1 MTIARKPLIAG
12 NWKMNLTGSEAS
24 ALTDACAREASTNPD
39 VDIAIAPPAIWLE
52 RVLRIAKDT
61 PLHVWGQNAAEEPN
75 GAFTGE
81 TSFPMLLEAGASGA
95 LLGHSERRHV
105 FGESNASVAKRAAL
119 GVSQQ
124 AHIVLCVGEQL
135 EDRQNGKTIDV
146 VREQLNPVLR
156 VVPFERLTVAY
167 EPVWAIGTGETAT
180 PEQAQETHEKIRE
193 ILVQTYGE
201 DGAHIRILY
210 GGSVKPANAKELL
223 SQPDIDG
230 VLVGGASLK
239 ADSFAAI
246 IAAAN
251 A

>member
-1 MTIARKPLIAG
+1 MTTARKPLIAG

-24 ALTDACAREASTNPD
+24 ALTDACAREASTNPKVD
-39 VDIAIAPPAIWLE
+39 VAVAPPTIWLE

-61 PLHVWGQNAAEEPN
+61 PLHVWGQNAAEKPA

-81 TSFPMLLEAGASGA
+81 TSFPMLLDAGATGA

-105 FGESNASVAKRAAL
+105 FGESSASVAARAAL
-119 GVSQQ
+119 GVSLQ
-124 AHIVLCVGEQL
+124 AHIVLCIGEQL
-135 EDRQNGKTIDV
+135 EDRQNGKTIEV
-146 VREQLNPVLR
+146 CREQLAPVLA

-180 PEQAQETHEKIRE
+180 PEQAQETHAKIRD
-193 ILVQTYGE
+193 ILVETYGE
-201 DGAHIRILY
+201 DAQTIRILY
-210 GGSVKPANAKELL
+210 GGSVKPDNAKELL

-230 VLVGGASLK
+230 VLVGGASLT

-251 A
+251 V